1 LWGIINGDLAL
12 ASVFDGRFI
21 LCASVRDSDDM
32 GVEEQEGLTMVDKSN
47 RYIYP
52 KQQYNFAKE
61 LIDDL
66 YAEIDSSENE
76 WDRGFNAGI
85 RFVINKLKRYTSKVE
100 RDLGI
105 KAEG

>member
-1 LWGIINGDLAL
+1 
-12 ASVFDGRFI
+12 
-21 LCASVRDSDDM
+21 VRGADDM

-66 YAEIDSSENE
+66 YAEIDSSGNE

-105 KAEG
+105 KVEG

>member
-1 LWGIINGDLAL
+1 LRGA
-12 ASVFDGRFI
+12 
-21 LCASVRDSDDM
+21 DDM

-52 KQQYNFAKE
+52 KQQYNFTKE

-105 KAEG
+105 KSEG

>member
-1 LWGIINGDLAL
+1 L
-12 ASVFDGRFI
+12 ASVSDGRFV
-21 LCASVRDSDDM
+21 LCASVRGSDDV

-85 RFVINKLKRYTSKVE
+85 RFVINKLKKRKS
-100 RDLGI
+100 D
-105 KAEG
+105 